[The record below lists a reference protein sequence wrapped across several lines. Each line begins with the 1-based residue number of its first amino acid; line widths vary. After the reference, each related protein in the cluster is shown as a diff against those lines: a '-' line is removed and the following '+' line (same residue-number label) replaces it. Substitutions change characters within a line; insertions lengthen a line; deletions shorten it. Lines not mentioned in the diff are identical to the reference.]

1 MKHTSK
7 LALFMAAGMVSAG
20 AQAADF
26 EVGEDTVLTLG
37 GEVVLNYVSEDA
49 VGSDSTTEFK
59 DDGSIVVL
67 GGERDLGNGYTAYI
81 ETEFAYDTL
90 GESGDGFDRDASVF
104 GFTGDFGE
112 IQAGDSDNVFE
123 DVIMDAIDPF
133 ENATLSQVEV
143 TDEDSMI
150 TYYSPDMQGFSYRL
164 QTRVKDEND
173 GRQTGNEASLIAAAQ
188 YDFGNFALSAGYD
201 DRGSMDTGG
210 GTRFESEDEVYGFAA
225 TAGLSDNLEAS
236 FRYAQQS
243 NKNGD
248 DVDASGAALVYNY
261 GAGDLYGAVQDYS
274 PTSGD
279 SRTQLAGG
287 VNYGLADG
295 LLIFAEYG
303 NFDGVSSG
311 DDDKL
316 AVAGLILEY

>member
-20 AQAADF
+20 VQAADF

-37 GEVVLNYVSEDA
+37 GEVVLNYIDTDEI
-49 VGSDSTTEFK
+49 GGDSTTEFK
-59 DDGSIVVL
+59 DDGSIVIL

-90 GESGDGFDRDASVF
+90 GEGDGFSRDATVF

-112 IQAGDSDNVFE
+112 IQVGDSDNVFV
-123 DVIMDAIDPF
+123 DLIADPIDPF
-133 ENATLSQVEV
+133 ENATLSQVSV

-164 QTRVKDEND
+164 QTRVKDETD
-173 GRQTGNEASLIAAAQ
+173 GRQTGNEVSLIGAAQ

-201 DRGSMDTGG
+201 DRGSMDTGSG
-210 GTRFESEDEVYGFAA
+210 NSFESEDGVYGLAA
-225 TAGLSDNLEAS
+225 TANLGDNLEAG

-248 DVDASGAALVYNY
+248 DADASGAALVYNY

-274 PTSGD
+274 EDNAD
-279 SRTQLAGG
+279 SRTQFAGG
-287 VNYGLADG
+287 VNYGVADG